1 MATSCRQGPHR
12 HAPSIEIDAATARRT
27 MPTEELNYLAEWII
41 DFVERTKRDRAPRDV
56 ARLRGVYRAVL
67 GAPVRWGKS
76 DRRAI
81 GVRITAAI
89 LPDLRAARGRQRAH
103 LEEMLAKVLALECEE
118 PAFEALTAPW
128 SPRLRE
134 QLSGKRRSAGR
145 VFALLVV
152 NSGAFGRAPETPASR
167 SGWHPQ
173 SSRSTA
179 PLGRQWKK
187 RSAISPAET
196 NGKH

>member
-1 MATSCRQGPHR
+1 
-12 HAPSIEIDAATARRT
+12 

-152 NSGAFGRAPETPASR
+152 NSGAFGRARDPGAFWMAPAIVKEYR
-167 SGWHPQ
+167 TIRAAVEKEERNLARRDKRQ
-173 SSRSTA
+173 A
-179 PLGRQWKK
+179 LGK
-187 RSAISPAET
+187 
-196 NGKH
+196 